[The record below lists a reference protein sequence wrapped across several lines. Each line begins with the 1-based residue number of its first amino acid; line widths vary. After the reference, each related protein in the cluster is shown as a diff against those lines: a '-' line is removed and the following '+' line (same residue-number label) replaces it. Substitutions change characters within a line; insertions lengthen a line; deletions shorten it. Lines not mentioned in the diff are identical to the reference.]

1 MTEQIDPRSADVVAE
16 RVANLLALFPEAKS
30 EGGSVD
36 FDRLKLALGQEVNEG
51 RERFGMSWPGKADA
65 IRAAQKQSVATLLPV
80 EKESVDFES
89 TGNVIIEGD
98 NLEVLKLLQKSYLG
112 KIKMIY
118 IDPPYNTGN
127 DFIYPDNYSESLQTY
142 LEYTGQVDDE
152 GKRFSTN
159 TETDGRFH
167 SKWMSMMYPRL
178 VLARNLLTEDGV
190 IFISIDSN
198 EVSNLFQVM
207 TELFGERNKLNTMV
221 WVSNLKGRQISQ
233 LGPVATHE
241 YLVVFAKNSEC
252 IEQFRGSFQAL
263 QELMPTV
270 YRGGGYEVKRD
281 SKGEYVTKN
290 ELYNTNSKFN
300 EVTAPTMVFRIHFN
314 PKSGE
319 VKVTDIDDETK
330 FPGFLT
336 TLPHRNAK
344 PRLKWHAWRWS
355 RAKILSDH
363 EDLEFEVDGNE
374 LRIWTKIRDI
384 DGIAAKD
391 LVVGPSTG
399 TGQAELTKLGL
410 DGCFD
415 FPKPAVLIG
424 QLVAWCTSRDSIVLD
439 FFAGS
444 GTTGHAVLA
453 QNAKDGGSRRF
464 VLVQLPEP
472 VEEGSEAAKA
482 RFETIAD
489 ITKER
494 VRRAAKEIA
503 KEAGGASKLKL
514 ADGSGQQDLGF
525 RVFRLDKSNFQVWD
539 AAASAGDV
547 GKLQEQLAIQV
558 EHVVKG
564 RKGLDVVFEVLLK
577 SKLPLT
583 SKVEKLKFGAGE
595 VWSVNGG
602 VLLVVVDEGVD
613 VAGVRELAK
622 RNPKPETVVFL
633 DRCFGGK
640 DSLKA
645 NARKIFQ
652 DANIEFKTI

>member
-1 MTEQIDPRSADVVAE
+1 LLAGVTEQIDPRSADVVAE
-16 RVANLLALFPEAKS
+16 RVAHLLALFPEAKS
-30 EGGSVD
+30 EGGRID
-36 FDRLKLALGQEVNEG
+36 FDRLKLALNQDVNEG
-51 RERFGMSWPGKADA
+51 RERFGMSWPGKTDA
-65 IRAAQKQSVATLLPV
+65 IRAAQKQSVATLLPL

-112 KIKMIY
+112 TIKMIY

-190 IFISIDSN
+190 IFISIDDN
-198 EVSNLFQVM
+198 EVKNLLSVCD
-207 TELFGERNKLNTMV
+207 EVFGELNRIAV
-221 WVSNLKGRQISQ
+221 ICHKARASVSNDKIISSNHNFIALYARKIDRIFTARKEFGLEPIAEGFDKSDDRGAYKFVPVDGPGGAAKGNPYYTFQGVKGYFRYSEETMKELWNQ
-233 LGPVATHE
+233 G
-241 YLVVFAKNSEC
+241 LVVKVGNGLQRKYYLED
-252 IEQFRGSFQAL
+252 AL
-263 QELMPTV
+263 RSRRTATTWWDENFYTSTATSRLKQLMD
-270 YRGGGYEVKRD
+270 GD
-281 SKGEYVTKN
+281 I
-290 ELYNTNSKFN
+290 FD
-300 EVTAPTMVFRIHFN
+300 N
-314 PKSGE
+314 PKPVELLERMISLNLRG
-319 VKVTDIDDETK
+319 
-330 FPGFLT
+330 P
-336 TLPHRNAK
+336 
-344 PRLKWHAWRWS
+344 
-355 RAKILSDH
+355 
-363 EDLEFEVDGNE
+363 EDT
-374 LRIWTKIRDI
+374 I
-384 DGIAAKD
+384 
-391 LVVGPSTG
+391 
-399 TGQAELTKLGL
+399 
-410 DGCFD
+410 
-415 FPKPAVLIG
+415 
-424 QLVAWCTSRDSIVLD
+424 LD

-464 VLVQLPEP
+464 ILVQLPEP

-482 RFETIAD
+482 GFETIAD

-503 KEAGGASKLKL
+503 KEAGGAAKLKL

-539 AAASAGDV
+539 AAAPAGDE
-547 GKLQEQLAIQV
+547 GKLQEQLALQV

-564 RKGLDVVFEVLLK
+564 RKGRDVVFEVLLK

-583 SKVEKLKFGAGE
+583 SKVEELKLGAGE

-640 DSLKA
+640 DSLKS

>member
-1 MTEQIDPRSADVVAE
+1 
-16 RVANLLALFPEAKS
+16 
-30 EGGSVD
+30 
-36 FDRLKLALGQEVNEG
+36 
-51 RERFGMSWPGKADA
+51 MSWPGKADA

-80 EKESVDFES
+80 DKESVDFES

-178 VLARNLLTEDGV
+178 VLARNLLSEDGV
-190 IFISIDSN
+190 IFISIDDN
-198 EVSNLFQVM
+198 EVSRLQAILEEVFGSEGSVATFVWKSKSGGANDSGLVATDHEYVVAFARSTDLVQMQLDTEAEATTNYNQVDEKGRYSLERLDKQNLQYSKSLDYEIVGPDGLTYRLRHRDPKNPNAIWRWSKSRVEENMDELVFKDGNVYTKNYEKAGQLPRSLLVDERFGR
-207 TELFGERNKLNTMV
+207 TRTGGTEVRELFGHHT
-221 WVSNLKGRQISQ
+221 
-233 LGPVATHE
+233 
-241 YLVVFAKNSEC
+241 F
-252 IEQFRGSFQAL
+252 
-263 QELMPTV
+263 
-270 YRGGGYEVKRD
+270 D
-281 SKGEYVTKN
+281 
-290 ELYNTNSKFN
+290 
-300 EVTAPTMVFRIHFN
+300 N
-314 PKSGE
+314 PK
-319 VKVTDIDDETK
+319 
-330 FPGFLT
+330 P
-336 TLPHRNAK
+336 
-344 PRLKWHAWRWS
+344 
-355 RAKILSDH
+355 
-363 EDLEFEVDGNE
+363 
-374 LRIWTKIRDI
+374 
-384 DGIAAKD
+384 
-391 LVVGPSTG
+391 
-399 TGQAELTKLGL
+399 TKLIRFFTEVG
-410 DGCFD
+410 
-415 FPKPAVLIG
+415 
-424 QLVAWCTSRDSIVLD
+424 TSKDSIVLD

-464 VLVQLPEP
+464 ILVQLPEP

-482 RFETIAD
+482 GFETIAD

-539 AAASAGDV
+539 AAAPAGDE
-547 GKLQEQLAIQV
+547 GKLQEQLAMQV

-583 SKVEKLKFGAGE
+583 SKVEKLKLGAGE

>member
-1 MTEQIDPRSADVVAE
+1 
-16 RVANLLALFPEAKS
+16 
-30 EGGSVD
+30 
-36 FDRLKLALGQEVNEG
+36 
-51 RERFGMSWPGKADA
+51 
-65 IRAAQKQSVATLLPV
+65 
-80 EKESVDFES
+80 
-89 TGNVIIEGD
+89 
-98 NLEVLKLLQKSYLG
+98 VLKLLQKSYLG

-178 VLARNLLTEDGV
+178 VLARNLLSEDGV
-190 IFISIDSN
+190 IFISIDDN
-198 EVSNLFQVM
+198 EVSRLQAILEEVFGSEGSVATFVWKSKSGGANDSGLVATDHEYVVAFARSTDLVQMQLDTEAEATTNYNQVDEKGRYSLERLDKQNLQYSKSLDYEIVGPDGLTYRLRHRDPKNPNAIWRWSKSRVEENMDELVFKDGNVYTKNYEKAGQLPRSLLVDERFGR
-207 TELFGERNKLNTMV
+207 TRTGGTEVRELFGHHT
-221 WVSNLKGRQISQ
+221 
-233 LGPVATHE
+233 
-241 YLVVFAKNSEC
+241 F
-252 IEQFRGSFQAL
+252 
-263 QELMPTV
+263 
-270 YRGGGYEVKRD
+270 D
-281 SKGEYVTKN
+281 
-290 ELYNTNSKFN
+290 
-300 EVTAPTMVFRIHFN
+300 N
-314 PKSGE
+314 PK
-319 VKVTDIDDETK
+319 
-330 FPGFLT
+330 P
-336 TLPHRNAK
+336 
-344 PRLKWHAWRWS
+344 
-355 RAKILSDH
+355 
-363 EDLEFEVDGNE
+363 
-374 LRIWTKIRDI
+374 
-384 DGIAAKD
+384 
-391 LVVGPSTG
+391 
-399 TGQAELTKLGL
+399 TKLIRFFTEVG
-410 DGCFD
+410 
-415 FPKPAVLIG
+415 
-424 QLVAWCTSRDSIVLD
+424 TSKDSIVLD

-464 VLVQLPEP
+464 ILVQLPEP

-482 RFETIAD
+482 GFETIAD

-539 AAASAGDV
+539 AAAPAGDE
-547 GKLQEQLAIQV
+547 GKLQEQLAMQV

-583 SKVEKLKFGAGE
+583 SKVEKLKLGAGE

>member
-1 MTEQIDPRSADVVAE
+1 
-16 RVANLLALFPEAKS
+16 
-30 EGGSVD
+30 
-36 FDRLKLALGQEVNEG
+36 
-51 RERFGMSWPGKADA
+51 MSWPGKADA

-80 EKESVDFES
+80 ENESVDFES

-118 IDPPYNTGN
+118 IDPPYNTGK

-178 VLARNLLTEDGV
+178 VLARNLLTEDGLV
-190 IFISIDSN
+190 FISIDDN
-198 EVSNLFQVM
+198 EVKNLLAVCD
-207 TELFGERNKLNTMV
+207 EVFGELN
-221 WVSNLKGRQISQ
+221 RIC
-233 LGPVATHE
+233 
-241 YLVVFAKNSEC
+241 VFTRES
-252 IEQFRGSFQAL
+252 I
-263 QELMPTV
+263 
-270 YRGGGYEVKRD
+270 RGGSIAKHLRVVHDYVLCYARQFD
-281 SKGEYVTKN
+281 SLEFGSMEGEILELDQEDSIGKFRLGRELNKWGAGSRREDAPGMWFPIRGPKN
-290 ELYNTNSKFN
+290 EDVFPIRNDGSEGRWRLGKDRMKSLVESKSIEFVARGDGTYICY
-300 EVTAPTMVFRIHFN
+300 EKIREARPTLRQF
-314 PKSGE
+314 
-319 VKVTDIDDETK
+319 
-330 FPGFLT
+330 T
-336 TLPHRNAK
+336 TLLSENFVNAK
-344 PRLKWHAWRWS
+344 GTESLKRLFES
-355 RAKILSDH
+355 ERAI
-363 EDLEFEVDGNE
+363 
-374 LRIWTKIRDI
+374 
-384 DGIAAKD
+384 
-391 LVVGPSTG
+391 
-399 TGQAELTKLGL
+399 
-410 DGCFD
+410 FD
-415 FPKPAVLIG
+415 FSKPVELIETL
-424 QLVAWCTSRDSIVLD
+424 LVAGLVEESQVVLD

-464 VLVQLPEP
+464 ILVQLPEP

-482 RFETIAD
+482 GFESIAD

-503 KEAGGASKLKL
+503 KEAGGVSKLKK
-514 ADGSGQQDLGF
+514 ADGSGPQDLGF

-539 AAASAGDV
+539 AAAPAGDV
-547 GKLQEQLAIQV
+547 GKLQEQLALQV
-558 EHVVKG
+558 EHVVEG

-583 SKVEKLKFGAGE
+583 SNVEKLQLGAGE

-602 VLLVVVDEGVD
+602 VLLVVVDEGFD
-613 VAGVRELAK
+613 VVGVRELAK
-622 RNPKPETVVFL
+622 RDPKPESVVFL

>member
-16 RVANLLALFPEAKS
+16 RVAHLLELFPEAKS

-36 FDRLKLALGQEVNEG
+36 FDRLKLALGEDVNEG

-80 EKESVDFES
+80 DKESVDFES

-190 IFISIDSN
+190 IFISIDDHEVVRLQLILDEIFGEEDRLGLVTVVNNWKGRSDAHGFASCHDYLLVYAKAAFESRGIELSDEVRETYRHVGEDGRQFRLLPLRKSGHNSLRTDSPSMYYPLYINPSTRQVTTRKEPGLVEVLPKFPNGVEGCWRWGRETAESKSN
-198 EVSNLFQVM
+198 ELLAVDISGRGWDVHAKDFL
-207 TELFGERNKLNTMV
+207 ER
-221 WVSNLKGRQISQ
+221 
-233 LGPVATHE
+233 
-241 YLVVFAKNSEC
+241 
-252 IEQFRGSFQAL
+252 
-263 QELMPTV
+263 
-270 YRGGGYEVKRD
+270 
-281 SKGEYVTKN
+281 KGEERRAPVKSTWK
-290 ELYNTNSKFN
+290 EPSFSTDAG
-300 EVTAPTMVFRIHFN
+300 TASVRDLLGARI
-314 PKSGE
+314 
-319 VKVTDIDDETK
+319 
-330 FPGFLT
+330 
-336 TLPHRNAK
+336 
-344 PRLKWHAWRWS
+344 
-355 RAKILSDH
+355 
-363 EDLEFEVDGNE
+363 
-374 LRIWTKIRDI
+374 
-384 DGIAAKD
+384 
-391 LVVGPSTG
+391 
-399 TGQAELTKLGL
+399 
-410 DGCFD
+410 FD
-415 FPKPAVLIG
+415 SPKPVGLLSQI
-424 QLVAWCTSRDSIVLD
+424 LEMSVDSNDLVLD

-464 VLVQLPEP
+464 ILVQLPEP

-482 RFETIAD
+482 GFETIAD

-539 AAASAGDV
+539 AAAPAGDE
-547 GKLQEQLAIQV
+547 GKLQEQLAMQV
-558 EHVVKG
+558 EHVVRG

-583 SKVEKLKFGAGE
+583 SKVEKLKLGAGE